1 MVVPCDADI
10 RASFTHGDP
19 MFYKISKRKR
29 FVVTCKLC
37 RKDVPSGRKE
47 FPFRSIAVTC
57 SSCGEE
63 RQYLPSEVFLGRPY
77 RLEEKRK

>member
-1 MVVPCDADI
+1 
-10 RASFTHGDP
+10 
-19 MFYKISKRKR
+19 MFSKMSNRKR

-37 RKDVPSGRKE
+37 RKDVPSGMKE
-47 FPFRSIAVTC
+47 FSFRSIAVTC

-77 RLEEKRK
+77 RLEGIRQTNPLCRGASFSDALEL